1 MVRPTSEN
9 SRRSNI
15 ETHCTNITEAA
26 KSIGTMCVV
35 CICLNEADS
44 YEMSMASIDIVACTD
59 KQTKKIT
66 HFGCLKTNSVDSPTT
81 WQIDWLCWRVRSYA
95 YRPRF
100 CHELGALAEI
110 FTIWRPMTNSYLMKV
125 RCARVASFI
134 VFADQMKTLTKVLS
148 HEQI

>member
-59 KQTKKIT
+59 KQTKTILYPTSYGKVKIT
-66 HFGCLKTNSVDSPTT
+66 HFGRLKTNSVDSPTT
-81 WQIDWLCWRVRSYA
+81 
-95 YRPRF
+95 
-100 CHELGALAEI
+100 
-110 FTIWRPMTNSYLMKV
+110 
-125 RCARVASFI
+125 
-134 VFADQMKTLTKVLS
+134 
-148 HEQI
+148 